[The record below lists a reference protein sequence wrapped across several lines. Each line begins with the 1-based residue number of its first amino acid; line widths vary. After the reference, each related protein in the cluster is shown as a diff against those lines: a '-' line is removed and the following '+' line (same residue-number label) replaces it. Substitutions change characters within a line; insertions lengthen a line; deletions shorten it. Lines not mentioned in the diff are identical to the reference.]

1 MKNKQLH
8 LSKTQLYRICIVII
22 PIIFLYMISSIVFNN
37 ITQIKRDVQIN
48 ISRLET
54 ARKDNIKYI
63 LNNRIHQAE
72 LQNQFIIKSI
82 KNDLSY
88 KDKRMLIN
96 DINSGNI
103 SEESSRILANTIVYD
118 MKITNFFNTKSPD
131 HILFISNKDG
141 IITINDIDTMNPR
154 VVLKEWSVII
164 DNKVNTQLT
173 ENAIFNLLQNNHNFI
188 YWESDAATCSSFIS
202 KYNSSSKEDFYNI
215 IDYMKTEGLI
225 NYNILVPIYINLYDD
240 NNKSYNFII
249 VREINAY
256 YALKPFIYDINKYNF
271 IIDEYKYNMNTLSFI
286 TLFIGIVILLLLL
299 GCMILGVI
307 YGNSLYYNKSHQM
320 DGEK

>member
-8 LSKTQLYRICIVII
+8 LSKTQLYRICIVVI
-22 PIIFLYMISSIVFNN
+22 PIIFLYIISSIVFNN
-37 ITQIKRDVQIN
+37 INQIKRDVQIN

-103 SEESSRILANTIVYD
+103 SEKSSRILANTIVYD

-141 IITINDIDTMNPR
+141 IISINDIDTMNPK
-154 VVLKEWSVII
+154 VVLTKWSLII
-164 DNKVNTQLT
+164 SNKINTQLT

-188 YWESDAATCSSFIS
+188 YWESDTATCSNFIS

-225 NYNILVPIYINLYDD
+225 NYSILVPIYINLYDD
-240 NNKSYNFII
+240 NDKSYNFII